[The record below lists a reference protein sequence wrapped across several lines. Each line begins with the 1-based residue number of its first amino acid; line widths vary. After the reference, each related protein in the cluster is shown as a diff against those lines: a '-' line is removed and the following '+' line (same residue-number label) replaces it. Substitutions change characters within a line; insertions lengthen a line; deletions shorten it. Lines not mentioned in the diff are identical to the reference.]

1 MEWNIKFRKA
11 VLVSRAFSELA
22 TTSVLENETDPQDT
36 EIAEGEIDPTRTSIM
51 GDIVLWTQ
59 DKKDEKWDMILERL
73 CRSLCEC
80 SIVVD

>member
-1 MEWNIKFRKA
+1 M
-11 VLVSRAFSELA
+11 
-22 TTSVLENETDPQDT
+22 LEIDTDPQDT

-51 GDIVLWTQ
+51 GGIVLWTQ
-59 DKKDEKWDMILERL
+59 DKKYEKWDMILERL

>member
-1 MEWNIKFRKA
+1 MS
-11 VLVSRAFSELA
+11 SRAA
-22 TTSVLENETDPQDT
+22 SVLENETDPQDT

-51 GDIVLWTQ
+51 SGIVLWAQ

-73 CRSLCEC
+73 GRSLCEC